1 MRRHLRVRAEHPEWK
16 ILDVDFRELVADSHA
31 VIERIYDALGDPLTD
46 DAKARM
52 LQWEHD
58 NPQHKKGRHV
68 YSLDDYGL
76 TAEGVAES
84 FSEYLAFQREMFG

>member
-1 MRRHLRVRAEHPEWK
+1 
-16 ILDVDFRELVADSHA
+16 
-31 VIERIYDALGDPLTD
+31 
-46 DAKARM
+46 M